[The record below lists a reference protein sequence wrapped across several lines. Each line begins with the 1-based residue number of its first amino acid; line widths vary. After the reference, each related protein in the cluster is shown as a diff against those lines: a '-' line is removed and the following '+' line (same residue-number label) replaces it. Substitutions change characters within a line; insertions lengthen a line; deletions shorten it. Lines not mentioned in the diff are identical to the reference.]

1 MTLSSET
8 LLIYVLVFFRM
19 AGLLAF
25 NPILTQKSIPA
36 QLRIALMLALTFFTA
51 PGASEGYTLPATDA
65 GFLWAAFCEMT
76 LGLAIG
82 FVIQCFYYLLFTVGD
97 VADQGFGLA
106 MAKAFNPDTNIQTS
120 MTARILQFLFVGYFF
135 ATNGHLIF
143 LQIASSSYQFVGI
156 GATTIFDNAPAF
168 LISLFIQVFSLCMQ
182 LLAPFLVATITLEV
196 GMGILMKLVPQMN
209 IFVLHFQLKVMLGL
223 FLVFLYA
230 TPISNFIMNYET
242 MMFQQMQKLLEA
254 M

>member
-1 MTLSSET
+1 
-8 LLIYVLVFFRM
+8 
-19 AGLLAF
+19 
-25 NPILTQKSIPA
+25 
-36 QLRIALMLALTFFTA
+36 
-51 PGASEGYTLPATDA
+51 
-65 GFLWAAFCEMT
+65 
-76 LGLAIG
+76 
-82 FVIQCFYYLLFTVGD
+82 
-97 VADQGFGLA
+97 
-106 MAKAFNPDTNIQTS
+106 
-120 MTARILQFLFVGYFF
+120 
-135 ATNGHLIF
+135 
-143 LQIASSSYQFVGI
+143 
-156 GATTIFDNAPAF
+156 
-168 LISLFIQVFSLCMQ
+168 MQ